1 MTFVPG
7 SFLLR
12 QMVLKIRKAAK
23 DDAPVLSRICL
34 LTANAGSSA
43 EERHDFS
50 ELPGLVYAV
59 PYVTLPT
66 TWGFVLEDEEHNK
79 VVGYIVGST
88 DTRAYER
95 YAAEHWWPSLAEKY
109 PPETATKAGD
119 IQYAE
124 LLRRMPVASDLN
136 ISLSPAH
143 LHINILPDYQK
154 KGWGTR
160 LVATAIEFLQD
171 ERVPGVWLGLDPR
184 NEGAKKF
191 YERIGFK
198 VIDGSVDANE
208 MWLKFEKPRTS
219 IA

>member
-1 MTFVPG
+1 MVSG
-7 SFLLR
+7 SFLLK
-12 QMVLKIRKAAK
+12 QMVLKIRKATK
-23 DDAPVLSRICL
+23 DDAPTLSRICL
-34 LTANAGSSA
+34 LTDNAGSSA
-43 EERHDFS
+43 EELHDSS
-50 ELPGLVYAV
+50 ELPGLVYAI
-59 PYVTLPT
+59 PYLTLPT
-66 TWGFVLEDEEHNK
+66 TWGFVLEDEEYNK
-79 VVGYIVGST
+79 IVGYIVGST

-95 YAAEHWWPSLAEKY
+95 YAAAHWWPSIAVNY
-109 PPETATKAGD
+109 PPECATKAGD

-124 LLRRMPVASDLN
+124 LLRRIPIAPDAN

-160 LVATAIEFLQD
+160 LIATAIEFLQN
-171 ERVPGVWLGLDPR
+171 EGLPGVWLELDQE

-198 VIDGSVDANE
+198 VIDGSENANE
-208 MWLKFEKPRTS
+208 MWRKFEKPRTS